1 MCFGTRLSARLLPD
15 RIDEVGEA
23 EQKDEEKS
31 VEGEFGLFEQCFR
44 FFHGFFLFD
53 CFPENQEEV
62 ENDQGRKV
70 DKRLKLV
77 RECKNKITD
86 KKENDA

>member
-1 MCFGTRLSARLLPD
+1 MPD

-31 VEGEFGLFEQCFR
+31 VKCELGMFEQRFR
-44 FFHGFFLFD
+44 FFHGFFLVE
-53 CFPENQEEV
+53 CFPENQEKI

-77 RECKNKITD
+77 RESKYEITD